1 MSELIQHNDNR
12 ATIRWKL
19 LTGASALALTA
30 YVASSGIAQAD
41 DADHP
46 LIWIELGGQM
56 EMQQGMSSPF
66 VADFMN
72 ITPTPDVF
80 KGFPFIESQR
90 EPRYSFG
97 EDGKITFQPEGSD
110 WSFSAGIRYGRS
122 HSNRHTHRQLP
133 PHSPVIGSLFF
144 SPFPVYFTETA
155 PLADTSTRNSDS
167 HLVLDFSAGKD
178 VGLGLFG
185 HGGTSTISA
194 GVRYAS
200 FVANSSALITGRPS
214 ITNIVFV
221 TAYYGFFNI
230 PEATF
235 HQYSMFARAERSF
248 KGIGP
253 SLSWSASAPLAG
265 NEQDGELTIDWGINA
280 ALLFGRQKAKV
291 HQSTIVR
298 HQTAAYITPA
308 NYRYHTYY
316 PAPLNK
322 TRSRNVTVPNVGAFA
337 GLSYRY
343 SDAKVSIGYRY
354 DTFLNAMDTGID
366 TAKKSNITFNGP
378 YASISIGLGD

>member
-1 MSELIQHNDNR
+1 MSERIHTHDNR

-30 YVASSGIAQAD
+30 YVGSAGIAQAD
-41 DADHP
+41 GTDHP
-46 LIWIELGGQM
+46 LIWVEFGGKM
-56 EMQQGMSSPF
+56 EMQQGLSSPF

-72 ITPTPDVF
+72 IMPTPDVF

-97 EDGKITFQPEGSD
+97 EDGKITFQPEDSD

-133 PHSPVIGSLFF
+133 VHSPVIGSFFF

-155 PLADTSTRNSDS
+155 PLADTSTRNSDN

-185 HGGTSTISA
+185 HDGSSTISA

-200 FVANSSALITGRPS
+200 FAARSSALITGRPS
-214 ITNIVFV
+214 ITNIVFI
-221 TAYYGFFNI
+221 TAYYGLLNL

-235 HQYSMFARAERSF
+235 HQYSMMAQAQRSF

-265 NEQDGELTIDWGINA
+265 NQQDGELTFDWGIDA

-291 HQSTIVR
+291 HQGTTIR
-298 HQTAAYITPA
+298 HQTAAYLTTNNA
-308 NYRYHTYY
+308 RYHTYY
-316 PAPLNK
+316 PAPLDK

-343 SDAKVSIGYRY
+343 SDAKISIGYRY
-354 DTFLNAMDTGID
+354 DTFLNAMDTGIA
-366 TAKKSNITFNGP
+366 TANKSNVTFHGP
-378 YASISIGLGD
+378 YASIAIGLGD